1 MEHLDGTH
9 SRNVG
14 EPDECHEWHPPL
26 CCRSPSIKLRKLW
39 CWNPW
44 KAFLILVWVGWQGLR
59 RRWRLNMLRWWWWRN
74 VVLSSLLL
82 NWYYSHFILI
92 PSCILFVD
100 CLNWSSSCWIKLFQ
114 SHGFLVLL
122 SLWHLLSL
130 TDFQQVWKV
139 SCNVLK
145 SHFALST
152 ETQQIYALLICNI
165 VHFLCLLPFTIF
177 NFDKSFL
184 LLGCYFRFL

>member
-1 MEHLDGTH
+1 MSKYH
-9 SRNVG
+9 
-14 EPDECHEWHPPL
+14 C
-26 CCRSPSIKLRKLW
+26 SPFHKTLWCLKLW
-39 CWNPW
+39 CLNPW
-44 KAFLILVWVGWQGLR
+44 IIIFMLVWVGWQELR
-59 RRWRLNMLRWWWWRN
+59 RRRRRRKHMRRRWWRRRRN
-74 VVLSSLLL
+74 VVLSILLL
-82 NWYYSHFILI
+82 NWYYCHFILI

-100 CLNWSSSCWIKLFQ
+100 CLSWSSSCWIKLFQ